1 MIHQAPTALDVAAF
15 YGVTKASG
23 AYHGE
28 PVYHIPCPGHRGE
41 DRNCHIWQGD
51 NSIAGKCQ
59 SRQCDW
65 RAVIQPAIEEDMG
78 TMLYPTREVARA
90 MVNGTPETA
99 AQADYSAAKFREAHS
114 MSDEAMGAVAC
125 IEQLPRLFLVPWD
138 DERKDGEGA
147 VYVIGKDGGTWRD
160 CYGDLFRSTASNAL
174 EAHFDDVGLLM
185 AAGKLKGADLTRLN
199 AHARRIRSKDGMKR
213 VGEYMPTIALN
224 MRLAG
229 KPADGLIE
237 CLVTDLDRGPFIGA
251 PNGIIDLRSGVFLQ
265 GAEAA
270 ARMVTKRIRDPYDDE
285 AKHPMAET
293 LFRHPSLSDEESQFL
308 LRSFAYALLGEPHVA
323 KRLYAIFDESQKGFS
338 GKSTLFET
346 LTNVLGDY
354 CGEFDRSA
362 LHGKDSQNSGRA
374 TPEKEPFTKFR
385 LCYNDEAAKL
395 QSDVS
400 VVNGLT
406 GNASVNYRMLHKD
419 PINRPNVG
427 SMFVLLNGIPDF
439 DLSHGALFARYVP
452 IHLGTIPTAQ
462 RIQSLKALSAKDTA
476 DARKF
481 RQAVM
486 AMLVEAAYENEGLPP
501 PIPASIEALK
511 KKHHE
516 MYIGD
521 DGLFILRHA
530 VSGSHDDYLT
540 TAALWEAWCAESDRE
555 RGDDAAERA
564 AKGAFTKKASRLLS
578 QQTVSIKRDGQKKQ
592 TMWTGFKFGERCEN
606 EIDAGP
612 CRICGKPKENAEW
625 VECNACADARC
636 RVQRKSH
643 CGLADL
649 HISRTVGR
657 GDSLR
662 SCRTGTIAIDANI
675 PPVLLRHFHDVVGEH
690 SLSYSKTADCRHD
703 AIGEGV
709 HICIEMAMHHATY
722 QVSKLI
728 ARQGHGHRSD
738 TGRMRRYRMAI
749 PVWCSTAE
757 KL

>member
-1 MIHQAPTALDVAAF
+1 MIHQATTALDVAAF

-65 RAVIQPAIEEDMG
+65 RAVIQPAIEADMG

-125 IEQLPRLFLVPWD
+125 IEQLPHLFLVPWD

-174 EAHFDDVGLLM
+174 EAHFDEVGLLM

-606 EIDAGP
+606 EAPPVEAPPVHPLVTGVEQKVQGGATPSQIHNDVDVALLKMETRAGAPVVTGRLTAIPAAVAPP
-612 CRICGKPKENAEW
+612 CERCHKAPCELLPAVNGKPQEFGRYCEAAPKCPPNPTTGETESAP
-625 VECNACADARC
+625 D
-636 RVQRKSH
+636 VQA
-643 CGLADL
+643 GLD
-649 HISRTVGR
+649 G
-657 GDSLR
+657 
-662 SCRTGTIAIDANI
+662 I
-675 PPVLLRHFHDVVGEH
+675 PNQRHE
-690 SLSYSKTADCRHD
+690 
-703 AIGEGV
+703 
-709 HICIEMAMHHATY
+709 
-722 QVSKLI
+722 
-728 ARQGHGHRSD
+728 
-738 TGRMRRYRMAI
+738 
-749 PVWCSTAE
+749 
-757 KL
+757 